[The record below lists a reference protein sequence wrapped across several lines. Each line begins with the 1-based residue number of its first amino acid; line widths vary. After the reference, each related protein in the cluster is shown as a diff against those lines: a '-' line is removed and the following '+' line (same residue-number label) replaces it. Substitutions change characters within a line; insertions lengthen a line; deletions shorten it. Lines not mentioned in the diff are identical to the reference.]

1 MKQDKKDLIKSILI
15 GLGAIGV
22 AVVIG
27 AVAPGLFEIFR
38 KRKIFKNEYDR
49 NGFNRRI
56 VYLKSKKLIQIRDNP
71 DGTCAVEL
79 TEKGRRKILKYDID
93 TLKIKPMKKWDK
105 RWRFVMFDI
114 PDKHRKASNSFREKL
129 KELDFF
135 QFQKSIWIYPYPIND
150 EVNFISKVF
159 SIRQFVKTGE
169 IINLENDAQ
178 LKSEFKLS

>member
-1 MKQDKKDLIKSILI
+1 MEQDKRDLIKSILI

-22 AVVIG
+22 VVVIG
-27 AVAPGLFEIFR
+27 AIAPGLFEIFR
-38 KRKIFKNEYDR
+38 KRKIFKNKYDR

-56 VYLKSKKLIQIRDNP
+56 VYLKSKKLIQINDNS

-93 TLKIKPMKKWDK
+93 TLKIKPMKKWDG

-114 PDKHRKASNSFREKL
+114 PDKHRKTSNALREKL
-129 KELDFF
+129 KELGFF
-135 QFQKSIWIYPYPIND
+135 QFQKSIWVYPYPIND
-150 EVNFISKVF
+150 EITFISEIF

-169 IINLENDAQ
+169 IINLEDDSQ
-178 LKSEFKLS
+178 LKSAFKLS